1 MAKSWG
7 ISERSVR
14 NYCAHGRV
22 PGAVLS
28 GKKWLVPADATMP
41 KRLNARAR
49 SATDALLDRLRQEQ
63 EARIHGGIYHKLQ
76 VEMTYNSNRME
87 GSRLTEEQTRLIFET
102 ATVGVGDESV
112 RVDDIVETTNHFRA
126 IDCILRNV
134 EKPLSEAMLKRLHA
148 ILKTGTSDA
157 DLDWFE
163 VGEYK
168 RIPNE
173 VGGRPTAAPEDVP
186 AQVKALLKEYGR
198 GSNHSFE
205 DIVGF
210 HVRFER
216 IHPFQDGNGR
226 VGRLVLLKECLAN
239 GIVPFVLT
247 DALKG
252 CYYRGLSEWDD
263 ECGFLLDTCLT
274 AQDAFKE
281 WMEYFRIEGE

>member
-1 MAKSWG
+1 
-7 ISERSVR
+7 
-14 NYCAHGRV
+14 
-22 PGAVLS
+22 
-28 GKKWLVPADATMP
+28 
-41 KRLNARAR
+41 
-49 SATDALLDRLRQEQ
+49 
-63 EARIHGGIYHKLQ
+63 
-76 VEMTYNSNRME
+76 
-87 GSRLTEEQTRLIFET
+87 
-102 ATVGVGDESV
+102 
-112 RVDDIVETTNHFRA
+112 
-126 IDCILRNV
+126 
-134 EKPLSEAMLKRLHA
+134 MLKRLHA

-173 VGGRPTAAPEDVP
+173 VGGRQTVSPEDVP
-186 AQVKALLKEYGR
+186 AQVKALLKEYR
-198 GSNHSFE
+198 DAPSHTLE

-239 GIVPFVLT
+239 GVVPFVLT

-252 CYYRGLSEWDD
+252 YYYRGLSEWDD
-263 ECGFLLDTCLT
+263 ERGFLLDTCLT